1 MVRRR
6 RRVKGRWVKR
16 RREKSEEVKSIEVRS
31 EKEHNMFMCSLHYTK

>member
-16 RREKSEEVKSIEVRS
+16 RREESEEVKSIEVRS
-31 EKEHNMFMCSLHYTK
+31 EKEQNKLVCSIHYTK